1 MNRFS
6 QERKPHRI
14 LHRLVP
20 SAMLTFASVLFLWNV
35 SSSVTETTTRAQME
49 NLKQAILRSAVH
61 CYAVEGAYPP
71 SLSYLEEHYGISW
84 NQEEYAVDYEIF
96 SSNLPPTVTVI
107 DLRP

>member
-20 SAMLTFASVLFLWNV
+20 SAMLTVASVLFLWNV